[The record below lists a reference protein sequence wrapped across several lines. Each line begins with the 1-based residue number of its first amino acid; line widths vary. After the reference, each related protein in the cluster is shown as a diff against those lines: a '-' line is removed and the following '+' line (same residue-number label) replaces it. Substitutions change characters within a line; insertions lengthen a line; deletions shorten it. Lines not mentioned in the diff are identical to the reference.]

1 MTVCVLLASS
11 RSAGNTRTL
20 VDFVFPAGGFA
31 FEDLHSLN
39 VGFYSYENSNETDD
53 FVALIQRM
61 LSHDTWIIAT
71 PLYWYSMSA
80 QAKTF
85 LDRLSDLLSVHKD
98 QGRQLR
104 GKRFAVLCSGTDPHA
119 PRSFDEPF
127 KLTCAYLG
135 MKYLGSHYAQFHGRY
150 LEGPAARHDAESFAR
165 RVTPGDELG

>member
-1 MTVCVLLASS
+1 MTVSVLLASS

-20 VDFVFPAGGFA
+20 VDLVFPAGRFA

-39 VGFYSYENSNETDD
+39 VGFYSYENAHETDD
-53 FVALIQRM
+53 FAPLIQRM
-61 LSHDTWIIAT
+61 LPHDTWIIAT

-104 GKRFAVLCSGTDPHA
+104 GKRLAVLCSGTDPHA
-119 PRSFDEPF
+119 PKSFDEPF
-127 KLTCAYLG
+127 ELTCAYLG
-135 MKYLGSHYAQFHGRY
+135 MKFLGSHYAQFQGLY
-150 LEGPAARHDAESFAR
+150 PTGPSARRDAESFVRKVA
-165 RVTPGDELG
+165 PGDA